1 MSAEA
6 AVGCAARFRS
16 WDAVGILR
24 GWQTYLPPS
33 SGKSNG
39 FYCAVC
45 CGICIGQISNPPSHS
60 CTLFWGPSWLSNEKS
75 ENQFRVGLYGVVG
88 YRKNCQLDQT
98 NSRCCITMKVP
109 LAGGFEHVESM
120 WSEQDYTKYNPPQQK
135 QHQDCCHEN
144 HHSSCKGS
152 VVE

>member
-1 MSAEA
+1 MCGKIQ
-6 AVGCAARFRS
+6 VMGCHWHPEGMANLPTTQF
-16 WDAVGILR
+16 WQVKQFLLCGLLR
-24 GWQTYLPPS
+24 DLHWPNFQPS
-33 SGKSNG
+33 KPQLYTFFG
-39 FYCAVC
+39 
-45 CGICIGQISNPPSHS
+45 
-60 CTLFWGPSWLSNEKS
+60 GPSWLSNEKS

-120 WSEQDYTKYNPPQQK
+120 WSEQDYTKYIPQQ
-135 QHQDCCHEN
+135 QNHEN